1 VVVDCRFYRMK
12 YDAVQTLEAFSATLR
27 DETDLD
33 VLNDELVAKVTW
45 REQFAER

>member
-1 VVVDCRFYRMK
+1 VVIDCRVYRMK